1 MCNDR
6 LNKVKGYRNML
17 NLSQEKLGDYLG
29 ISKQTYSLKEIG
41 KVSFND
47 KEKSQLLDLFKQIDP
62 NLTIDY
68 LFF

>member
-1 MCNDR
+1 
-6 LNKVKGYRNML
+6 ML